1 MVSVKKLYDELEME
15 VIRFSAEDVIVTSG
29 EDDCAPPS
37 KAVSENL
44 AAELITDDTS
54 EMVFK

>member
-1 MVSVKKLYDELEME
+1 MKKLYDELEME
-15 VIRFSAEDVIVTSG
+15 VIRFNAEDVIVTSG

>member
-1 MVSVKKLYDELEME
+1 MKKLYEELEME
-15 VIRFSAEDVIVTSG
+15 VIRFNAEDVIVTSG